1 MYSSKSVANSYLYYQ
16 LLLGFLPRR
25 VLSIIKFEDTG
36 STPPPITMSDETFY
50 PDLLH
55 DSTHQQIN
63 DSKEFV
69 ELVKLLP
76 HYQLTIPE
84 AVVRHH
90 LQKVGCNPS
99 DGISTKLIAL
109 ATQKFAWDVLEG
121 ALGFERQL
129 NETTGEETPLTAE
142 TLILALREHN
152 IAGLDTE

>member
-1 MYSSKSVANSYLYYQ
+1 MCQSFSLVAVLQEQKRSVRVRGLKSDSHP
-16 LLLGFLPRR
+16 PRPNMADQPNADD
-25 VLSIIKFEDTG
+25 S
-36 STPPPITMSDETFY
+36 FY

-152 IAGLDTE
+152 IAGLDSE